1 MLKIISRI
9 ISYLINTET
18 LKRVDYFA
26 SIKST
31 NDTKIPLTKKDIIPI
46 ILAFLLILLFVYAV
60 ILIVS
65 GLGAL
70 YHRISV
76 R

>member
-1 MLKIISRI
+1 MTKIIGKI
-9 ISYLINTET
+9 ISYLRDAET
-18 LKRVDYFA
+18 WKRVYYF
-26 SIKST
+26 SRIK
-31 NDTKIPLTKKDIIPI
+31 DPEEGKIPLTKKDIVPI
-46 ILAFLLILLFVYAV
+46 ILAFSLILLFVYAV
-60 ILIVS
+60 ILMVS

>member
-1 MLKIISRI
+1 MTKAIRRI
-9 ISYLINTET
+9 ISYLRDAET
-18 LKRVDYFA
+18 WKRVDYFA

-31 NDTKIPLTKKDIIPI
+31 NDAKIPLTKKDIVPI
-46 ILAFLLILLFVYAV
+46 ALAFSLILLFIYVV

-65 GLGAL
+65 GLGVL
-70 YHRISV
+70 FHRISV

>member
-1 MLKIISRI
+1 MTKIIGKI
-9 ISYLINTET
+9 ISYLSDAKTW
-18 LKRVDYFA
+18 KRVYYF
-26 SIKST
+26 SRVK
-31 NDTKIPLTKKDIIPI
+31 DPVEGKIPLTKKDIVPI
-46 ILAFLLILLFVYAV
+46 ILAFSLILLFVYAV
-60 ILIVS
+60 ILMVS